1 MSDNKYLQKKRKK
14 DKNNKNENNNN
25 NNNNNKK
32 IHIDKTNS
40 EMLKQSELFISE
52 CKKHPLSLINL
63 PPNPVIYP
71 NTNALTF
78 TIHKTFNKARA
89 STLTLPHGEVPTPI
103 YMPVGTKGAMK
114 GLLSCDLERMHC
126 KLMLSNTYHL
136 ALEPGDE
143 FLKKNFESISNKNA
157 IHNYMKWPN
166 NVLTDSGG
174 FQIASLTHLSCRS
187 EKGVEFISHINNDN
201 RKILLTPEKSIE
213 IQNNIG
219 SDIIMCLD
227 DVITPISSKNEIYDA
242 CERSIRWLDR
252 CITAHKKKD
261 TQNLFGIVQG
271 GIDLNLR
278 EMACEEM
285 IKRNLPGYAI
295 GGMAGGESKEDFW
308 KVVDICTNFLPN
320 DKPRYLMGIGY
331 PIDLVV
337 CSLLG
342 VDMFDCVFATRT
354 ARFGNAFT
362 NYGIKK
368 INKEEN
374 KFVFNEGICKECDCE
389 VCGKYSRSYLYY
401 IFNKNPRGA
410 VLISFHNVYYLLRL
424 VGRIRESIM
433 KGRVN
438 EFVREFIE
446 KYYGQ
451 KGCPD
456 WVVKALR
463 KAGCDVGFLDQMPK
477 CNDEEFDYYEE
488 E

>member
-14 DKNNKNENNNN
+14 DNNKNENNTI
-25 NNNNNKK
+25 NKK
-32 IHIDKTNS
+32 SHIEKTDS
-40 EMLKQSELFISE
+40 EMLKQSELFISQ
-52 CKKHPLSLINL
+52 CKKHPLSLSNL
-63 PPNPVIYP
+63 PSEPVIYP

-89 STLTLPHGEVPTPI
+89 STLTLPHGSVPTPI

-114 GLLSCDLERMHC
+114 GLLSCDLERMKC

-136 ALEPGDE
+136 AFEPGDE
-143 FLKKNFESISNKNA
+143 FLKKNFSNNTKNA
-157 IHNYMKWPN
+157 IHNYMKWSN

-174 FQIASLTHLSCRS
+174 FQIASLTHLSVRS
-187 EKGVEFISHINNDN
+187 EKGVEFISHAANDN

-252 CITAHKKKD
+252 CILAHKNK
-261 TQNLFGIVQG
+261 TNQNLFGIVQG

-295 GGMAGGESKEDFW
+295 GGMAGGESKDDFW
-308 KVVDICTNFLPN
+308 KVVDTCTNFLPI

-331 PIDLVV
+331 PVDLVV

-374 KFVFNEGICKECDCE
+374 KFVFDEGIDRECDCE
-389 VCGKYSRSYLYY
+389 VCGKYSKSYLYY

-410 VLISFHNVYYLLRL
+410 VLISFHNVYYLLKL
-424 VGRIRESIM
+424 VERIRESIM
-433 KGRVN
+433 KDRVN

-446 KYYGQ
+446 KYYRNS
-451 KGCPD
+451 GCPD
-456 WVVKALR
+456 WVRKALR
-463 KAGCDVGFLDQMPK
+463 KAGCDVGFLEQMPK
-477 CNDEEFDYYEE
+477 CNNSEEFEYYEE